1 MQYTLSPETFF
12 VAELFN
18 PVLTERGKYYY
29 YLLEKKGLSHK
40 QAVKKISNASFLCG
54 ANDCNSNLGDTKPP
68 QIQTEF
74 CGAENHRS
82 DLRDTKPPHIAMWFC
97 GIKDKHATTKQWVCT
112 KEKID
117 DIEEEFFKMKYIGQ
131 SNEKVFVGK
140 HKGNAFRVSVELD
153 EKEEKSIKHFK
164 AKNELTANYFG
175 EQRFNQKNLE
185 IGELLA
191 KEDYEGALKL
201 FLTQVTGFDSDL
213 SREMKKN
220 ISEKWGKWKE
230 LAESDIFKETKK
242 RKVFDYL
249 SENEGDFKGAFK
261 ASEPRSVALI
271 VKTAQAFRFNVELN
285 KMALE
290 KKPNNAKS
298 LIVGQDLNLFA
309 NKGMKREITIEP
321 TEFEQNFRKGT
332 LERRTFFAAQKF
344 KAKKLGKGKYELCF
358 ELGKGQYATIFL
370 RFLEK
375 WLEKNKK

>member
-1 MQYTLSPETFF
+1 MQYTLSPETFI
-12 VAELFN
+12 VSELFN
-18 PVLTERGKYYY
+18 PVLSDVGKYYY

-40 QAVKKISNASFLCG
+40 QAVKKIPTQAF
-54 ANDCNSNLGDTKPP
+54 
-68 QIQTEF
+68 
-74 CGAENHRS
+74 
-82 DLRDTKPPHIAMWFC
+82 FC

-117 DIEEEFFKMKYIGQ
+117 DIEEEFFKFKYIGQ
-131 SNEKVFVGK
+131 SNEKIFVGK
-140 HKGNAFRVSVELD
+140 HKGNAFKVIVKLND
-153 EKEEKSIKHFK
+153 KEEESIRHFK
-164 AKNELTANYFG
+164 AKNELTCNYFG

-185 IGELLA
+185 IAALLT

-230 LAESDIFKETKK
+230 LAESDIFKDTKK

-249 SENEGDFKGAFK
+249 TEHESNYKGAFS

-271 VKTAQAFRFNVELN
+271 VKTAQALRFNVELN
-285 KMALE
+285 KLALE

-298 LIVGQDLNLFA
+298 LIVGQELNLLA
-309 NKGMKREITIEP
+309 NKAMKREIIIQP
-321 TEFEQNFRKGT
+321 TEFEQNFRKGI

-344 KAKKLGKGKYELCF
+344 KAIKLEKGKYELSF
-358 ELGKGQYATIFL
+358 ELDKGQYATIFL
-370 RFLEK
+370 RFLEC